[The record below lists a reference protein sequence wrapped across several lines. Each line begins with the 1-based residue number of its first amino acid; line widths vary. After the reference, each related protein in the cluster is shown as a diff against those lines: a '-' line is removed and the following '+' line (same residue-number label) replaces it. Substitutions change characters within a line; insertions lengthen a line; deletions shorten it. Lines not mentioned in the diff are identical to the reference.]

1 MDLDT
6 IIGLLIVIAII
17 LVIAISLTRHGE
29 EEYPKGRRWEYG

>member
-17 LVIAISLTRHGE
+17 LVIAISITKHGG
-29 EEYPKGRRWEYG
+29 EEYPKRKRWKY